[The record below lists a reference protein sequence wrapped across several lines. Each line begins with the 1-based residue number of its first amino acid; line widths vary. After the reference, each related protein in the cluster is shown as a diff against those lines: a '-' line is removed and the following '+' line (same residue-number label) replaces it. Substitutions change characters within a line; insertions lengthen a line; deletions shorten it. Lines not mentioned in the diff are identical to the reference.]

1 MARSFLTTR
10 HERWLFENFKIKT
23 NQELADIL
31 TEMVAKDNEDKICK
45 LEAIIKDVTQK
56 SIIKSIQSELRW
68 RKSFKGF
75 TASYIKHA
83 ALRLKCGRK
92 SFELVSVKN
101 REKAQ
106 VTNIKRW
113 SKIAI
118 VVDAPATWLTT
129 FRRKEVR
136 ICQLHDKDELK
147 RFRNAIFYFN
157 RNNSNESGYFFSSNH
172 ISEANLLRV
181 SSNPIYNL

>member
-1 MARSFLTTR
+1 M
-10 HERWLFENFKIKT
+10 
-23 NQELADIL
+23 
-31 TEMVAKDNEDKICK
+31 
-45 LEAIIKDVTQK
+45 
-56 SIIKSIQSELRW
+56 
-68 RKSFKGF
+68 
-75 TASYIKHA
+75 
-83 ALRLKCGRK
+83 RLKCGRK

-118 VVDAPATWLTT
+118 VVDDPATWLTT

>member
-1 MARSFLTTR
+1 MTAK
-10 HERWLFENFKIKT
+10 HERWLYENFRTKT

-31 TEMVAKDNEDKICK
+31 TDVVGKDNEAQIRK

-68 RKSFKGF
+68 RKTFKGLS
-75 TASYIKHA
+75 ASYIKHA
-83 ALRLKCGRK
+83 GLRLKCGRK
-92 SFELVSVKN
+92 SYELVSLKN
-101 REKAQ
+101 REKAKA
-106 VTNIKRW
+106 TNIKRW

-118 VVDAPATWLTT
+118 VVDDPATWLSS

-147 RFRNAIFYFN
+147 KFRNAIFYFN
-157 RNNSNESGYFFSSNH
+157 RNNSSESGFFFLSNH

-181 SSNPIYNL
+181 SSNPIYNV